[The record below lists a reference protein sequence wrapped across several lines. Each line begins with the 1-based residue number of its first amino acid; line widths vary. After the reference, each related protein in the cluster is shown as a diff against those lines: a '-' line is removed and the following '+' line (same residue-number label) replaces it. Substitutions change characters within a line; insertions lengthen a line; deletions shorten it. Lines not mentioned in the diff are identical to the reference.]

1 MSGEKAKETT
11 EEKMSDV
18 EEEGDHEASSSQT
31 METETKEKMAEKA
44 LRDVKEDKDNSKSA
58 DVCRDY
64 LRNVCKRKKHCK
76 FSHPVG
82 LKGSE
87 GKWTCGVRAIVMIYK
102 AHLPSSL

>member
-1 MSGEKAKETT
+1 MSGEKAKETA

-18 EEEGDHEASSSQT
+18 EEGDHEASSSQT
-31 METETKEKMAEKA
+31 METETKEKMAEKTLKDA
-44 LRDVKEDKDNSKSA
+44 KEDKDNSKSA

-87 GKWTCGVRAIVMIYK
+87 GRWKSGVRAIVMTYK